1 MIIRAFAP
9 VSLLFGILLF
19 VTGCSSS
26 MVSGSWKDPNYNK
39 TLDSVYVIGI
49 SKKETTRRYFED
61 NFSQAFA
68 QYGVNGLVSYESLNL
83 SQKTDEE
90 TINKDVES
98 RGAKTIL
105 LAHAIGKRKE
115 LGVNP
120 GPNYTSTSYPRRVSG
135 RRISSQPY
143 YRSFGTYFQRSW
155 ELNARNSAVAYTDQ
169 YEVVT
174 IEATLYD
181 VSTGNLIWS
190 AEIDS
195 VVANKK
201 EVLINDFVEN
211 VIKDLAEKGLI

>member
-61 NFSQAFA
+61 NFSQAFG
-68 QYGVNGLVSYESLNL
+68 QYGVKGLVSYESLNL
-83 SQKTDEE
+83 SQNTDEE

-98 RGAKTIL
+98 RGAETIL
-105 LAHAIGKRKE
+105 LARAIGKRKE
-115 LGVNP
+115 LGINP
-120 GPNYTSTSYPRRVSG
+120 GPTYTSTSYPRRIPG
-135 RRISSQPY
+135 RPMSYPY
-143 YRSFGTYFQRSW
+143 YRSFGTYFERNW
-155 ELNARNSAVAYTDQ
+155 ELNDDVAYTDQ